1 MAKEDEGT
9 LFRPDPKLQYPGAGF
24 PAAAAMRGGDDDD
37 EPQVALKERFFEAA
51 RSAGRRKGQTFV
63 VILIC
68 AALTAVA
75 AVFAP
80 RTYVADSEVLVAK
93 TQALGGGPAGWV
105 NPEEDKK
112 LAKEYEK
119 QIIQRDNVLAIIR
132 QAQLVE
138 RWDEM
143 RQPHRRLLDKLNRKM
158 GKAAPSEE
166 AKLDALVGQLEGRL
180 QVEVDSTTVLIRIEW
195 SDPVAARDIVAAA
208 VKNFQEARF
217 SSEVGVLP
225 EQLRIL
231 ETSVAQAQSEV
242 ATTANELQ
250 LRQVLKDKD
259 KERVRQLLAPA
270 ARAIPA
276 SADPALVARLEVV
289 RQERANLEGA
299 KLARI
304 AELTNQLTEM
314 QQTLAPGH
322 PSVVALKATLAATQA
337 DSPQLAAVKER
348 EKQLLA
354 QIDQS
359 RADAAAKS
367 AANSKVA
374 PPPGALEPAPPPI
387 AEDVSKKS
395 TADLQAQFDAA
406 QEKFKLA
413 MAKLEEAR
421 INMKTAEAA
430 FRHRYT
436 VTHPAEVPAG
446 PKRPVGL
453 LAIVAGFVLTVLAS
467 LVSAALA
474 DRLSGLFFEPR
485 EVRDRLGLPV
495 YATFT

>member
-80 RTYVADSEVLVAK
+80 RTYIAEAEILVAK

-119 QIIQRDNVLAIIR
+119 QIVQRDNVLAIIR

-158 GKAAPSEE
+158 GKPVPAEE

-259 KERVRQLLAPA
+259 KERVRLLLAPA

-276 SADPALVARLEVV
+276 SADPALVAKLEVV

-299 KLARI
+299 KMARI

-359 RADAAAKS
+359 RADAAAKA
-367 AANSKVA
+367 AANNKTA
-374 PPPGALEPAPPPI
+374 PQAPAPEPTPI
-387 AEDVSKKS
+387 VAEDVSKKS

-474 DRLSGLFFEPR
+474 DRLSGIFFEPR